1 MADVKTITDVNND
14 TVINTTTSIDEEQ
27 ILQFIL
33 SCLYLIFLHFHSYV
47 LV

>member
-33 SCLYLIFLHFHSYV
+33 SYLYLILFHFHSYV